1 MRLDEYFIFL
11 TRKYLLEKCF
21 MKKDDFIQ
29 LKDEELVSLIAHDK
43 HSELFQILYDR
54 YHSRVLDKC
63 YSLLK
68 DKKLAGEFVQD
79 IFSKVY
85 EKLESFKGISSFS
98 SWLYAITYNHC
109 IEYLRIKRRLHYPEW
124 NRNSALPEI
133 IDEQDEDLSEIKYER
148 LLKILDIIH
157 PEEKVL
163 LLMKYKDNMSLRLI
177 QGTLKI
183 SESAVKM
190 RLKRA
195 RARVMYLYNK
205 LYKD

>member
-1 MRLDEYFIFL
+1 MR
-11 TRKYLLEKCF
+11 TRDYIRF
-21 MKKDDFIQ
+21 
-29 LKDEELVSLIAHDK
+29 KDEELVGLITNDK
-43 HSELFQILYDR
+43 RSELFQILYER
-54 YHSRVLDKC
+54 YKTRVLDKC

-79 IFSKVY
+79 IFSKVF
-85 EKLESFKGISSFS
+85 EKLEGFKGISSFS

-109 IEYLRIKRRLHYPEW
+109 IEYFRVKRKLHYPEW
-124 NRNSALPEI
+124 NRNSVLPEI
-133 IDEQDEDLSEIKYER
+133 IDEQEEDLSEIKYER
-148 LLKILDIIH
+148 LLKIFDIIH

-163 LLMKYKDNMSLRLI
+163 LLMKYKDNMSLKLI
-177 QGTLKI
+177 QTTLKI

-195 RARVMYLYNK
+195 RARVLYLYNT